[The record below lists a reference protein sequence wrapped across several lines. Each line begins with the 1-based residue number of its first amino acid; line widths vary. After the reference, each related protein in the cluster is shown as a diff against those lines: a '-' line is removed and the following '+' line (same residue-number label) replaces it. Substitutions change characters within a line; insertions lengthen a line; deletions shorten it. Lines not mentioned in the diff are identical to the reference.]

1 MRAGAQICLLAAVL
15 AVAGCGGSIQNSG
28 AATPTPAPVPT
39 PTPVPSPLPAI
50 DHVVLVVLENHSFSD
65 VIGSPFMP
73 YFNSLASQHS
83 LAANYFADTHP
94 SLPNYFVLTT
104 GLQETNVDNFTGTVS
119 DDNVV
124 RALTAAG
131 KSWRAYMESIPS
143 AGYTGGDVLP
153 YLKQHDPFV
162 FLQDVLNSAQESANV
177 VPFSQMASDL
187 ASGSLP
193 NYSFV
198 VPNAVDDAHDCAGQA
213 PSCPDSG
220 KLQQTDNWL
229 KTNIDPL
236 INSPAFANGV
246 LIITWDEGN
255 ANDTAN
261 GGGQVA
267 TVLVGAH
274 VKTGF
279 QSITFFQHESTLR
292 LMMDLLQVADHP
304 GGSASAPSMGE
315 FFQ

>member
-1 MRAGAQICLLAAVL
+1 MRSGAQICLLAVIL
-15 AVAGCGGSIQNSG
+15 AIAGCGGGSVQNSG
-28 AATPTPAPVPT
+28 APT
-39 PTPVPSPLPAI
+39 PTPGPSPVPVPAV

-73 YFNSLASQHS
+73 YLNSLASQHA

-94 SLPNYFVLTT
+94 SLPNYFVLTA
-104 GLQETNVDNFTGTVS
+104 GLQETNSDNFIGTVT

-143 AGYTGGDVLP
+143 AGYTGSDVWP

-162 FLQDVLNSAQESANV
+162 FLQDVLNSGQQAGNV
-177 VPFSQMASDL
+177 VPFSQMAADL

-198 VPNAVDDAHDCAGQA
+198 VPNTVDDAHDCGGQA

-255 ANDTAN
+255 ASDTAN

-274 VKTGF
+274 VKSGF
-279 QSITFFQHESTLR
+279 QSMTFFQHESTLR
-292 LMMDLLQVADHP
+292 LMMDLLQIPDHP
-304 GGSASAPSMGE
+304 GGSAGAPSMGE